1 MKLKVLALQGN
12 NKVMQAYTNDKE
24 FLHTYFDYGHEEESS
39 YVDRL
44 AELATRPFE
53 RRQLAEA
60 VRTFMEPFGIS
71 ANADKHMKELAENAV
86 AVIGGQQA
94 GLLTGPLYSVHKAIT
109 VILLARKKRAA
120 LGIPV
125 VPVFWVAGEDHDLNE
140 INHTYTELNGRA
152 VKQQYREKFVLKLM
166 ASDATYDSVQM
177 TSFVKGVF
185 GKFGE
190 TSYTKDLLDEVL
202 EAAQQEKTF
211 TQFFVRLM
219 NGLFRDEGLL
229 FIDSAYKPLRQ
240 LETNY
245 FVQLIEQSEQLA
257 EKIMQ
262 KEENYT
268 AQGFE
273 PPIGAERDAANLFY
287 VHETGRVLLS
297 RKDGYFVNDST
308 GLRFTTADMLEIAQ
322 KQPWLL
328 SNNVATRP
336 IMQDLVFPVLAFV
349 GGPGE
354 IAYWAVL
361 KEAFHHLGL
370 KMPIIVPRMSITLV
384 SPQVKQVLD
393 KKSFT
398 VEDAM
403 SGQVFTAKE
412 HFIESLRDEDFNA
425 ALDDT
430 EKMLNSQYE
439 QIAQLSAEQGTMMQE
454 LIQKNL
460 QFHTKQLKYLKD
472 KAEDALLLKHV
483 VAIRQFDIVEGEL
496 FPEASLQERLYT
508 PYSYLN
514 SYGPTL
520 IKDLLQLPFEMDGK
534 HKIVYL

>member
-1 MKLKVLALQGN
+1 MKLEFLALQGN
-12 NKVMQAYTNDKE
+12 NKVMQAYNEDKE
-24 FLHTYFDYGHEEESS
+24 FLHTFFDYSNEGSS
-39 YVDRL
+39 YPERV
-44 AELATRPFE
+44 AELAGRPFE
-53 RRQLAEA
+53 RRQLAGA
-60 VRTFMEPFGIS
+60 VRSFMEPFGIS
-71 ANADKHMKELAENAV
+71 ASADKHIKELAENAV
-86 AVIGGQQA
+86 AVVGGQQS
-94 GLLTGPLYSVHKAIT
+94 GVLTGPLYSVHKAIT
-109 VILLARKKRAA
+109 VILLARKQREA

-152 VKQQYREKFVLKLM
+152 VKQQYHEKFVLKLM
-166 ASDATYDSVQM
+166 ASDATYDQVQM

-202 EAAQQEKTF
+202 EAVQQEKTF

-219 NGLFRDEGLL
+219 NGLFQEEGLL
-229 FIDSAYKPLRQ
+229 FIDSAFKPLRQ

-245 FVQLIEQSEQLA
+245 FVQLIEESGQLA
-257 EKIMQ
+257 EKITS
-262 KEENYT
+262 KEELFA
-268 AQGFE
+268 AQGFGS
-273 PPIGAERDAANLFY
+273 PIGAERDAANLFY
-287 VHETGRVLLS
+287 VHETGRVLLT
-297 RKDGYFVNDST
+297 RKDGYFVNDSS
-308 GLRFTTADMLEIAQ
+308 GLRFTTADILEIA
-322 KQPWLL
+322 KEQPWLL

-384 SPQVKQVLD
+384 APQVQQALD

-398 VEDAM
+398 VEEVM
-403 SGQVFTAKE
+403 SGQVFTARE
-412 HFIESLRDEDFNA
+412 QFVEELRDEDFNA

-430 EKMLNSQYE
+430 EKMLASQYE
-439 QIAQLSAEQGTMMQE
+439 KIAELSVQQGTMMQE
-454 LIQKNL
+454 LVQKNL
-460 QFHTKQLKYLKD
+460 LFHTKQVNYLKN
-472 KAEDALLLKHV
+472 KAEDALLLKHAA
-483 VAIRQFDIVEGEL
+483 AIRTFDILEGEL
-496 FPEASLQERLYT
+496 FPEGALQERLYT